1 MEMQVE
7 VERGVPG
14 CLVGSG
20 TCLGAGVLVGGLR
33 LSRWASERSCAAD
46 CHKARGW
53 IPWRP
58 VVRTPH
64 FYWRVKGSVLVGKLA

>member
-1 MEMQVE
+1 MSGGLWDLL
-7 VERGVPG
+7 GV
-14 CLVGSG
+14 
-20 TCLGAGVLVGGLR
+20 GVLVGGLR
-33 LSRWASERSCAAD
+33 PSRWASERSCAAD